1 MDNCTADEQRQIGF
15 VGAAMG
21 AAESQSQAAATD
33 AMVQGMDALRTA
45 AEKLGA
51 VNPKI
56 SQGNLFEY
64 IEAAKFN
71 ADAALKQSGL
81 RAEVTAAMGN
91 PHAAA
96 DLLIKEGD
104 RTLHQVQA
112 KSMNCGART
121 THAISQPKYRG
132 MQKLVPSNEVDR
144 VKGLAQKRAGA
155 DSLKAEDYRDTAKNV
170 TGELKAKQVRSGGTA
185 YEENLKA
192 AQQPKLYAAAQEL
205 RYVGK
210 EVLVTGGQAAIAGS
224 IIAGSLSAVK
234 NGIAVNQGEIS
245 IQTAAKNVAKD
256 GSQAAARSGSTGVV
270 GSVIRYGASKVGIKV
285 LAKSSVAVTVAAG
298 SIDVGLS
305 VLCYAKGEI
314 TAEQLQHQVGQTGT
328 CTLSSLYAGAAIGSI
343 AGPVGAVVGS
353 IGGYLVANYLYQAST
368 SIFEQAHLAEAEAE
382 RVMALVQATSQ
393 AMRQER
399 ARFEAEFQ
407 AAFQSKVQ
415 DVETCFTAIESG
427 LAVQDSAEAVQGLSA
442 LASSF
447 GQQLRFSC
455 FEEFDAFMGDANATL
470 VL

>member
-1 MDNCTADEQRQIGF
+1 MNRQKQVRDPIHF
-15 VGAAMG
+15 VGCAMG
-21 AAESQSQAAATD
+21 AAASQSQAAATD
-33 AMVQGMDALRTA
+33 AMVQGMDALRAA

-71 ADAALKQSGL
+71 ADAALKGSGL
-81 RAEVTAAMGN
+81 KAEVTAGMGD

-132 MQKLVPSNEVDR
+132 MQKLVPTNEADR
-144 VKGLAQKRAGA
+144 VKSLAQKRASAG
-155 DSLKAEDYRDTAKNV
+155 SLKAEDYRDTAQNV
-170 TGELKAKQVRSGGTA
+170 TGELKAKQVRSGGTS
-185 YEENLKA
+185 YQENLKA

-205 RYVGK
+205 RCVGK
-210 EVLVTGGQAAIAGS
+210 EVLVTGGQAAIAGG

-245 IQTAAKNVAKD
+245 IQTAATNVAKD
-256 GSQAAARSGSTGVV
+256 GTKAAARSGSTGAV
-270 GSVIRYGASKVGIKV
+270 GSILRYGASKIGIKV
-285 LAKSSVAVTVAAG
+285 LAKSNVAVTVAAG

-305 VLCYAKGEI
+305 VLRYAKGEI
-314 TAEQLQHQVGQTGT
+314 TAGQLQRQVGQTGT
-328 CTLSSLYAGAAIGSI
+328 CTLSSLYAGAAIGSV

-353 IGGYLVANYLYQAST
+353 IGGYLVASYLYQSST
-368 SIFEQAHLAEAEAE
+368 SILEQAHLSEAEAAK
-382 RVMALVQATSQ
+382 VVALA
-393 AMRQER
+393 
-399 ARFEAEFQ
+399 Q
-407 AAFQSKVQ
+407 AASQSMYQKRKQFESDFQIVFQSRDTEIDRCLEMLDAGQ
-415 DVETCFTAIESG
+415 RDNNISTSTM
-427 LAVQDSAEAVQGLSA
+427 A
-442 LASSF
+442 LASLA
-447 GQQLRFSC
+447 GLLGGQLRFSC
-455 FEEFDAFMGDANATL
+455 FAEFDQFMNTTDS
-470 VL
+470 VLSL